1 MPRSRLSVGKG
12 YADEC
17 DLGHQYMPSSLIDPK
32 STLTGET
39 PVMRDVVNWY
49 FRLTEYTK
57 LLGEYVDRIKKMP
70 NVRSL
75 VSKTIGEFLEPPVVH
90 IKKELREDYEKI
102 KDLLAHHTL
111 TDDPKSLRSRYAST
125 RLMSVMRQRRS
136 WHITVCVSEQA
147 RRLFRS
153 DLQVISSGA

>member
-1 MPRSRLSVGKG
+1 
-12 YADEC
+12 
-17 DLGHQYMPSSLIDPK
+17 MPSSLIDPK

-90 IKKELREDYEKI
+90 IKKELREDYGKI

-111 TDDPKSLRSRYAST
+111 TDDPKKPSFTICFDTLDERDAATEIMAHHGLRFRTGKTLVPVSYTHLTLPTNSL
-125 RLMSVMRQRRS
+125 V
-136 WHITVCVSEQA
+136 
-147 RRLFRS
+147 
-153 DLQVISSGA
+153 